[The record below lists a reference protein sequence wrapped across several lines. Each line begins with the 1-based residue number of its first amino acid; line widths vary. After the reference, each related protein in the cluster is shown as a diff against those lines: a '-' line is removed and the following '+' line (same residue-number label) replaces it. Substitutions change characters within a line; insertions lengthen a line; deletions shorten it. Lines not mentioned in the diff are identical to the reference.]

1 MFATEDSEHDVHE
14 FILHP
19 KDFNVSLCGAD
30 MEEDLARRIASR
42 SLLLAEGRDF
52 TLASGQTSN
61 RFCDLKPAMLDPHT
75 SSRITDGLLDIITIL
90 EPDFVGGLEL
100 GAVPLV
106 SQVVAAAGDRLQGGF
121 VVRKTPKGRGGRAT
135 GNPAGI
141 EGVPIAKGGRVVVL
155 EDVATTGGSA
165 VHAAEYI
172 ERTTACEVIAII
184 TVIDRLEG
192 AREATEFKGMTFHSL
207 LTIEDLI
214 QTGLQ
219 ATRTEVS

>member
-1 MFATEDSEHDVHE
+1 MLELVS
-14 FILHP
+14 IISINHP
-19 KDFNVSLCGAD
+19 KDFNVNLCGPNMD
-30 MEEDLARRIASR
+30 ENLARRIASR
-42 SLLLAEGRDF
+42 SLLLTEEQEF

-61 RFCDLKPAMLDPHT
+61 RFCDLKPSMLDPYT
-75 SSRITDGLLDIITIL
+75 SSMITEGLLNIIESL
-90 EPDFVGGLEL
+90 KPDFIGGLEL

-106 SQVVAAAGDRLQGGF
+106 SQVVAAAGDRVQGGF

-141 EGVPIAKGGRVVVL
+141 EGVPIIRGGQVVVL

-165 VHAAEYI
+165 ALAAEYI
-172 ERTTACEVIAII
+172 TETTACEVIAVI

-192 AREATEFKGMTFHSL
+192 AQAVIESQGMAFYSL

-219 ATRTEVS
+219 ATRTEES

>member
-1 MFATEDSEHDVHE
+1 MFATEYSEHDVHE

-19 KDFNVSLCGAD
+19 KDFNVNLCGAN

-42 SLLLAEGRDF
+42 SLLLADGRDF
-52 TLASGQTSN
+52 TLASGQTSD

-75 SSRITDGLLDIITIL
+75 SSRITDGLLDIITHL
-90 EPDFVGGLEL
+90 EPDFIGGLEL

-106 SQVVAAAGDRLQGGF
+106 SQVIAAAGDRLQGGF

-141 EGVPIAKGGRVVVL
+141 EGVPIAKGGQVVVL

-165 VHAAEYI
+165 VQAAEYI
-172 ERTTACEVIAII
+172 EGTTACNVIAVI

-192 AREATEFKGMTFHSL
+192 ARAAIESKGMTFHSL

-219 ATRTEVS
+219 ATQTEVS